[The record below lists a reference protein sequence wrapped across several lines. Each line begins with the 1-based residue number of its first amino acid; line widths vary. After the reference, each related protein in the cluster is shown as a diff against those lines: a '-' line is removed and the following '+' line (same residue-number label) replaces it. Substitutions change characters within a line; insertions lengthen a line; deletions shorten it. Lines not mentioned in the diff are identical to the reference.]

1 MTAALSSYNSGP
13 LSRAGVPYTPSDSAI
28 AATTPAP
35 LARAAADT
43 IYFASASWCETREI
57 VCGNTNKS
65 KARKECVAR
74 LARLSKLSR
83 LSSKSPPRFLIM
95 ASPTYYDD
103 PLDDP
108 LDDPTYDDVVLEEGD
123 DEEGGDALAAT
134 IISWREEEDDKE
146 VEEPEA
152 TTAAAVEVV
161 DLDAEEEEEEEAAAS
176 SSVRLRLRGYQG
188 AMRPGY
194 HTSVLC
200 TTPEG
205 HYWAGYVLRWE
216 EMRAAEPCV
225 VRAAV
230 KHSSGDQVWVEELVV
245 EHDRVQKITDP
256 CGALRLLASPSNV
269 EWLHSISGGRDN
281 RRHIVSQL
289 VACCRHPALNA
300 SIDEAHRVDALE
312 IELLSA
318 LGLSR

>member
-1 MTAALSSYNSGP
+1 
-13 LSRAGVPYTPSDSAI
+13 
-28 AATTPAP
+28 
-35 LARAAADT
+35 
-43 IYFASASWCETREI
+43 
-57 VCGNTNKS
+57 
-65 KARKECVAR
+65 
-74 LARLSKLSR
+74 
-83 LSSKSPPRFLIM
+83 M

-318 LGLSR
+318 LGLSRERHRPTSGAYCDRVLAAPRSQPRPAARAAPRAPRPRAPRRSAKNTIRKTAACKRDAAKVLTVVIGDQIAYAEVLD